1 MKALLLAAG
10 LGTRLRPLTEL
21 LPKPLCLFYGRPML
35 DIVYQQIMQQGIQH
49 IAINTHHLH
58 TFIELHIQSHESVY
72 TPSPQLS
79 YEPVILGTGGAI
91 NPIRGWIGTDS
102 LLICNGDIIADIDL
116 RQLILQHQQSGADAT
131 MVLLDRHKRGT
142 TPIAFEGSHIRAIGD
157 LPVKAA
163 EACQISTFS
172 GVHIIGPRLLAAL
185 PRSGSPSVI
194 DGYHQLLK
202 EGAFIQAI
210 RHQGFWEDLGTPR
223 DYFAAH
229 QAVFHHPDRRALCK
243 RLGLPSAIVWDDSK
257 SSALCGFG
265 TLPAASKDSFFLGPI
280 HGDATIQSC
289 LVYPGV
295 VFKPGQAYQHKIITA
310 NFSMDIV

>member
-10 LGTRLRPLTEL
+10 LGSRLRPLTEV

-58 TFIELHIQSHESVY
+58 SLIELHIQKHESVY
-72 TPSPQLS
+72 TPPPQLS

-91 NPIRGWIGTDS
+91 NPIRTWIGTGS
-102 LLICNGDIIADIDL
+102 LLICNSDIIADIDL
-116 RQLILQHQQSGADAT
+116 GQLILQHQQSGADAT
-131 MVLLDRHKRGT
+131 MVLLDRHKKGT
-142 TPIAFEGSHIRAIGD
+142 TPIAFEGSKIRAIGD
-157 LPVKAA
+157 LPVRAA
-163 EACQISTFS
+163 ESCRISTFS
-172 GVHIIGPRLLAAL
+172 GIHIIGPRLLEAL

-202 EGAFIQAI
+202 DGAFIQVFQ
-210 RHQGFWEDLGTPR
+210 HQGFWADLGTPR

-229 QAVFHHPDRRALCK
+229 QAVFHHPDRRALCE
-243 RLGLPSAIVWDDSK
+243 RLGLPSNIVWDDTR
-257 SSALCGFG
+257 SSALCGSG
-265 TLPAASKDSFFLGPI
+265 TVLGRSKDSFILGPI
-280 HGDATIQSC
+280 HGDVPIQSC

-295 VFKPGQAYQHKIITA
+295 VFKPGQAFQDKIITP